1 VPAAAAGGSATKER
15 AAQMQALTPKAYGNL
30 IGGNWAES
38 SSGETFA
45 SVNPADTSDVV
56 GHVPRAT
63 REETLLAIEA
73 ARKAQPAWAAASPQT
88 RSEVLDRVAR
98 LIDDKTAELARMLTR
113 EEGKTLAESTG
124 EVKRT
129 AANFRFYAAQA
140 HLVAGQTMVSD
151 EPSTFLYTLREPVGV
166 VSVITP
172 WNFPFAIPAR
182 KIAPAL
188 AAGNA
193 VVFKPASLTPVL
205 GVRLGELLTEAGLPA
220 GVLNVL
226 TGSAS
231 VVGAELV
238 SNDAINAITF
248 TGSYLVG
255 DSIEHAAATSCRTQL
270 EMGGKNPIIILGD
283 ADMDLAV
290 SCTVRGAFGLTGQAC
305 TGTSRAIVL
314 KSVAD
319 QFSEKLIQATKKL
332 TVGHGL
338 EQQTKIGPVADLQ
351 QEQTILEYIDIGK
364 KEGAELVFGG
374 RKLTGDGFD
383 KGFFIEPAIFAG
395 ARSEMRI
402 AREEIFGPV
411 LAIIQVEDFDEAL
424 AVANDSEYGLSAAIC
439 TRDLRAAER
448 FARSIQS
455 GMVKINQPTTGV
467 ALNAPFGG
475 VKHSS
480 TDTFREQ
487 GPVAMEFFTRVKT
500 VSMYYGN

>member
-1 VPAAAAGGSATKER
+1 
-15 AAQMQALTPKAYGNL
+15 
-30 IGGNWAES
+30 
-38 SSGETFA
+38 
-45 SVNPADTSDVV
+45 
-56 GHVPRAT
+56 
-63 REETLLAIEA
+63 
-73 ARKAQPAWAAASPQT
+73 
-88 RSEVLDRVAR
+88 
-98 LIDDKTAELARMLTR
+98 
-113 EEGKTLAESTG
+113 
-124 EVKRT
+124 
-129 AANFRFYAAQA
+129 
-140 HLVAGQTMVSD
+140 
-151 EPSTFLYTLREPVGV
+151 
-166 VSVITP
+166 
-172 WNFPFAIPAR
+172 
-182 KIAPAL
+182 
-188 AAGNA
+188 
-193 VVFKPASLTPVL
+193 
-205 GVRLGELLTEAGLPA
+205 
-220 GVLNVL
+220 
-226 TGSAS
+226 
-231 VVGAELV
+231 
-238 SNDAINAITF
+238 
-248 TGSYLVG
+248 
-255 DSIEHAAATSCRTQL
+255 
-270 EMGGKNPIIILGD
+270 
-283 ADMDLAV
+283 MDLAV

-402 AREEIFGPV
+402 VREEIFGPV